1 MNTLDVVRRRRPPYT
16 NSQQG
21 EWTMLRNIVR
31 HGCLLITVAAFN
43 GGAALAAETIRV
55 RSRTFEI
62 EYTVNEAA
70 LPLDSVE
77 LWYTKDGGQNW
88 QRYGLDDDRQS
99 PMPFRAP
106 SEGLFGFFLVLTNGT
121 GASSAPPGPST
132 QPHQWAVVDFTPP
145 VVQLHPLRQAHALGQ
160 RVLQVRWTAI
170 DSQLTS
176 RPIQIEYQTLSDR
189 AWQQVSPEPLSNT
202 GRFDWRLPPNL
213 IGSVALRIAATDR
226 GGHRTTSDP
235 QTIDVTSAPAAQPSA
250 NGPTPSLA
258 SPTYIDRD
266 VALAGSRRA
275 KKRVAELFEQGIRH
289 RERGDYVGGIA
300 RLRDVVRL
308 DPQMTPAFTAMA
320 SMLEKIGDLDRSL
333 NAYEI
338 ALKQDPTNREALRG
352 SAVVFRGMHDY
363 NSAAKQLRT
372 VLRYHPDDA
381 EIWMNLG
388 DIAVFQGDELLARGC
403 YTRATQIDPTAKKVI
418 ADARERIA
426 LMSRVSRHALSTEPW
441 SQSVFEKVA
450 ARTKPR
456 P

>member
-1 MNTLDVVRRRRPPYT
+1 
-16 NSQQG
+16 
-21 EWTMLRNIVR
+21 MLRNIVR
-31 HGCLLITVAAFN
+31 HGCLLTTMAALS

-88 QRYGLDDDRQS
+88 RRYGLDDDRQS
-99 PMPFRAP
+99 PITFRAP

-132 QPHQWAVVDFTPP
+132 HPHQWAVVDFTPP
-145 VVQLHPLRQAHALGQ
+145 VAQLHALRQTHALGQ

-170 DSQLTS
+170 DNQLTS
-176 RPIQIEYQTLSDR
+176 RPIQIEYQTLPNR

-202 GRFDWRLPPNL
+202 GRFDWRMPPNL
-213 IGSVALRIAATDR
+213 IGSVALRIAVTDR
-226 GGHRTTSDP
+226 SGHRTTSAP
-235 QTIDVTSAPAAQPSA
+235 QTIDVTSAPPTQPRA
-250 NGPTPSLA
+250 NAPCSSLDSPSH
-258 SPTYIDRD
+258 IDYE

-275 KKRVAELFEQGIRH
+275 KKRVAELFEQGIRY

-300 RLRDVVRL
+300 RLRDAVRL

-338 ALKQDPTNREALRG
+338 ALKQDPTSREALRG
-352 SAVVFRGMHDY
+352 SALVFRQMHDY

-372 VLRYHPDDA
+372 VLHYHPDDA

-388 DIAVFQGDELLARGC
+388 DVAVFQGDELLARGC
-403 YTRATQIDPTAKKVI
+403 YTLAAQIDPKAEKVI
-418 ADARERIA
+418 ADARERLA
-426 LMSRVSRHALSTEPW
+426 LMSRVSRHALSSGPW
-441 SQSVFEKVA
+441 SQNVFEKVA
-450 ARTKPR
+450 ARTEPR